1 MSGPRAQPLAGLAF
15 LAALAAAAC
24 SEPPTVKTEP
34 RIELTRE
41 AVDFGDVPVLNEAVQ
56 KLEIRNAGR
65 APLTIESVEV
75 QETGAAFAVRSA
87 PSSIGAAEGAFVEL
101 VFVPGRLAPYQATL
115 MIHSDDLESPA
126 LEVPLT
132 GNGFTVATLEA
143 DGSLDFGE
151 VCEGTESVGTLSL
164 KSTGTAD
171 LILED
176 IRFAAGSAPEFQFV
190 SSTRTPATVA
200 KGGELQLAVRVATTE
215 ASAAFLSGAVLV
227 TGTDP
232 AHRTVSIP
240 LSARVNRAP
249 KPSVADVPNAAPGA
263 VVTLDGSASAD
274 LDGDLPLTY
283 AWTLKS
289 SPLGSRSQPAP
300 ADQPKTQLALD
311 LPGQYT
317 VGLAVTDSFGCV
329 SKPFYKDVLA
339 KPAQQLLVELV
350 WDNLDP
356 DLDLHMTP
364 DGTDFFGPQDC
375 YFADGHTSP
384 DWGNPAGN
392 PTLDR
397 DALTGYGPEI
407 ISYGEPMPGRFQVM
421 VHYFSDHR
429 SKAPATTATVRVY
442 EFGVVKAEVR
452 RRLFQEGT
460 QWRVLAIDWPGGA
473 ITNVDQVSY

>member
-1 MSGPRAQPLAGLAF
+1 MSGLRAQKWATLAL
-15 LAALAAAAC
+15 LAALAAAC

-34 RIELTRE
+34 RIELTQE
-41 AVDFGDVPVLNEAVQ
+41 SVDFGEVPVLNEAART
-56 KLEIRNAGR
+56 LEIRNAGR

-75 QETGAAFAVRSA
+75 EEAGAAFAVRSA
-87 PSSIGAAEGAFVEL
+87 PTSIGAGEAASVAL
-101 VFVPGRLAPYQATL
+101 VFVPAKLAPYRATL

-126 LEVPLT
+126 LEVPLLGT
-132 GNGFTVATLEA
+132 GFTVATLEA
-143 DGSLDFGE
+143 DRSLDFGE
-151 VCEGTESVGTLSL
+151 VCEGSESVGTLTL
-164 KSTGTAD
+164 RSTGTAD
-171 LILED
+171 LILEE
-176 IRFAAGSAPEFQFV
+176 IRFADGTAPEFQFV
-190 SSTRTPATVA
+190 SSTRTPATLA
-200 KGGELQLAVRVATTE
+200 KGGEMALAVRVSTTE
-215 ASAAFLSGAVLV
+215 ASPAFLAGAVLV
-227 TGTDP
+227 SGTDP

-249 KPSVADVPNAAPGA
+249 KASVADVPNAAPGA
-263 VVTLDGSASAD
+263 TVDLDGSASTD
-274 LDGDLPLTY
+274 PDNDLPLTY
-283 AWTLKS
+283 SWALKS

-300 ADQPKTQLALD
+300 LDQPAAKLTLD

-317 VGLAVTDSFGCV
+317 VGLTVTDSAGCV

-356 DLDLHMTP
+356 DLDLHLTP

-375 YFADGHTSP
+375 YFAEGHTSP

-407 ISYGEPMPGRFQVM
+407 ISYGEPAPGKFKVM
-421 VHYFSDHR
+421 VDYFSDHR
-429 SKAPATTATVRVY
+429 SKQPATLATVRVY

-452 RRLFQEGT
+452 RTLSQEGR
-460 QWRVLAIDWPGGA
+460 QWQVLTIDWPGGA
-473 ITNVDQVSY
+473 ITNIDVVQ